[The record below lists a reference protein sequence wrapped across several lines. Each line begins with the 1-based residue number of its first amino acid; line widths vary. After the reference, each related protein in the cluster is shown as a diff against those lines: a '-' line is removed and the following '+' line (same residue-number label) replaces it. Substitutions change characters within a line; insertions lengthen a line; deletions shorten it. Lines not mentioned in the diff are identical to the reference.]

1 MRTLLLQERKTSAQM
16 RLPSLAPSRKN
27 LGPNLLLSWR
37 SRMMTGKRPKIG
49 RETERF
55 HRNLRLQ
62 EMRMRKIQRRR
73 RKKTLIQRRRKIE
86 DRCIPRLQKGLRSRQ
101 VCSKTVVGRHCRLT
115 RLIVESQKKL
125 LANWRKMRSSQMK
138 RRIHQRRNLR
148 ERRMEEKPG
157 LEKWKRYSDLHY
169 MMV

>member
-1 MRTLLLQERKTSAQM
+1 MRTLLLQERKTPAQM

-27 LGPNLLLSWR
+27 LGPNLPLSWR
-37 SRMMTGKRPKIG
+37 SRMMIGKRPKIG

-55 HRNLRLQ
+55 HKNLRLQ
-62 EMRMRKIQRRR
+62 KMRMRQIQRRR
-73 RKKTLIQRRRKIE
+73 RKKLIQRRRKIE

-125 LANWRKMRSSQMK
+125 LANWTKMRRF
-138 RRIHQRRNLR
+138 RRMRTIHQRRNLR
-148 ERRMEEKPG
+148 EMRMKE
-157 LEKWKRYSDLHY
+157 
-169 MMV
+169 